1 MIKTTFILLSVW
13 NTLAQ
18 PIVEG
23 NYLTQSE
30 CNVWKS
36 AKQMT
41 SESQGYSVKYECVKI
56 EIKS

>member
-1 MIKTTFILLSVW
+1 MIKTTVVLFALYA
-13 NTLAQ
+13 NLAQ

-23 NYLTQSE
+23 NYLTEAE